1 MSRTAVP
8 KANSTAAE
16 GEGIP
21 GSRATGPLGGL
32 RIIEM
37 AGLAPG
43 PFAAMMLADMGA
55 TVLRIDRPDPAAR
68 AMPQRFYFTDRN
80 RRSIA
85 VDLKSSGGA
94 ALVKRLVAGADALIE
109 GFRPG
114 VMERLGLG
122 PEPCL
127 ALNPKL
133 VYGRMTGWGQEG
145 PMAMAPGHDINY
157 IALSG
162 ALEAIGNADGP
173 PVVPLNLVGD
183 FGGGGMYLAFGIACA
198 LIEAARSGKGQVV
211 DAAMVDGAASLM
223 TYFFGYRAG
232 GAWPGRGRSV
242 TGGGSPFYAV
252 YETRDGKYIS
262 IGSAEPKFYAELLR
276 QTGLE
281 NAGLPD
287 RADPANWPAIRARLA
302 EVFRTRTR
310 GEWCAQLETSE
321 TCFAPVLS
329 MEEAA
334 AHPHNRAR
342 GTFVEVDGM
351 VQPAPA
357 PRFSRTPAALPA
369 AGVEPGIDLHAALAG
384 WGLEL
389 AEIDGLAAAGVV
401 G

>member
-1 MSRTAVP
+1 MSGD
-8 KANSTAAE
+8 K
-16 GEGIP
+16 
-21 GSRATGPLGGL
+21 GPLAGL

-55 TVLRIDRPDPAAR
+55 QVLRIDRPDPTPR

-85 VDLKSSGGA
+85 VDLKSPDGI
-94 ALVKRLVAGADALIE
+94 ALVGRLLASADALIE

-162 ALEAIGNADGP
+162 ALEAIGEADGP

-198 LIEAARSGKGQVV
+198 LIESARSGKGQIV

-223 TYFFGYRAG
+223 TYFFSQRAG
-232 GAWPGRGRSV
+232 DTWAGRGRSV

-252 YETRDGKYIS
+252 YETRDGKYVS

-276 QTGLE
+276 HTGLDK
-281 NAGLPD
+281 AGLPD
-287 RADPANWPAIRARLA
+287 RADRTNWPAIRAQLA
-302 EVFRTRTR
+302 EVFRSRTR
-310 GEWCAQLETSE
+310 DEWCARLETSE
-321 TCFAPVLS
+321 ICFAPVLS
-329 MEEAA
+329 MDEAA

-342 GTFVEVDGM
+342 GTFIEVDGM

-357 PRFSRTPAALPA
+357 PRFSRTPAAVPE
-369 AGVEPGIDLHAALAG
+369 AGVEPGVDLQAALAG
-384 WGLEL
+384 WGLDA
-389 AEIDGLAAAGVV
+389 AEIDRLAAAGIVA
-401 G
+401 

>member
-1 MSRTAVP
+1 MS
-8 KANSTAAE
+8 
-16 GEGIP
+16 
-21 GSRATGPLGGL
+21 GPLTG
-32 RIIEM
+32 IKVIEM

-55 TVLRIDRPDPAAR
+55 QVLRITRPQPEPR
-68 AMPQRFYFTDRN
+68 AMPQRFFFTDRN

-85 VDLKSSGGA
+85 VDLKAPAGI
-94 ALVKRLVAGADALIE
+94 ALVQRLLAQSDALIE

-122 PEPCL
+122 PDACL
-127 ALNPKL
+127 ALNPRL
-133 VYGRMTGWGQEG
+133 VYGRMTGWGQDG
-145 PMAMAPGHDINY
+145 PLAQTPGHDINY
-157 IALSG
+157 IALAG
-162 ALEAIGNADGP
+162 ALDAIGSADGP

-198 LIEAARSGKGQVV
+198 LIEAARSGRGQVV

-232 GAWPGRGRSV
+232 GNWPGRGRSI

-252 YETRDGKYIS
+252 YETRDGKHVT

-276 QTGLE
+276 LTGLAGE
-281 NAGLPD
+281 GLPD
-287 RADPANWPAIRARLA
+287 RGRPENWPAIRARLE
-302 EVFRTRTR
+302 EVFRSRTR
-310 GEWCAQLETSE
+310 DEWCALLETSE
-321 TCFAPVLS
+321 TCFAPVLT
-329 MEEAA
+329 MDEAV

-357 PRFSRTPAALPA
+357 PRFSRTPAAQPR
-369 AGVEPGIDLHAALAG
+369 AGVEPGIDLQAALEG
-384 WGLEL
+384 WLG
-389 AEIDGLAAAGVV
+389 AEEIAGLARAGTVM
-401 G
+401 

>member
-1 MSRTAVP
+1 VSAPEPPREARP
-8 KANSTAAE
+8 
-16 GEGIP
+16 
-21 GSRATGPLGGL
+21 GPLAGL
-32 RIIEM
+32 KVVEM

-43 PFAAMMLADMGA
+43 TFAAMMLADMGA
-55 TVLRIDRPDPAAR
+55 DVLRIDRPDPAAR

-85 VDLKSSGGA
+85 VDLKSPHGI
-94 ALVKRLVAGADALIE
+94 ALVRRLLSGADALIE

-122 PEPCL
+122 PEACL
-127 ALNPKL
+127 ALNPRL
-133 VYGRMTGWGQEG
+133 VYGRMTGWGQDG

-157 IALSG
+157 IALAG
-162 ALEAIGNADGP
+162 ALDAIGEPGGP

-232 GAWPGRGRSV
+232 GGWPGRGRSV

-252 YETRDGKYIS
+252 YETSDGKYVS
-262 IGSAEPKFYAELLR
+262 VGSAEPKFYAQLLR
-276 QTGLE
+276 HTGLD

-287 RADPANWPAIRARLA
+287 RADPAHWPVIRARLA
-302 EVFRTRTR
+302 EVFRSRTR
-310 GEWCAQLETSE
+310 DEWCARLETSE
-321 TCFAPVLS
+321 TCFAPVLT

-351 VQPAPA
+351 LQPAPA
-357 PRFSRTPAALPA
+357 PRFSRTPAAMPS
-369 AGVEPGIDLHAALAG
+369 AGVEPGVDVHAALEG
-384 WGLEL
+384 WGLER
-389 AEIDGLAAAGVV
+389 AEIDALAADGVV
-401 G
+401 A

>member
-1 MSRTAVP
+1 
-8 KANSTAAE
+8 
-16 GEGIP
+16 
-21 GSRATGPLGGL
+21 
-32 RIIEM
+32 M
-37 AGLAPG
+37 A
-43 PFAAMMLADMGA
+43 
-55 TVLRIDRPDPAAR
+55 
-68 AMPQRFYFTDRN
+68 QRFYFADRN

-85 VDLKSSGGA
+85 VDLKSAAGI
-94 ALVKRLVAGADALIE
+94 ALVRRLVANADALIE

-127 ALNPKL
+127 AINPKL
-133 VYGRMTGWGQEG
+133 VYGRMTGWGQDG

-157 IALSG
+157 IALAG
-162 ALEAIGNADGP
+162 ALEAIGAADGP

-198 LIEAARSGKGQVV
+198 LIEASRSGKGQVV

-232 GAWPGRGRSV
+232 GDWPGRGQSV

-276 QTGLE
+276 QTGLDKV
-281 NAGLPD
+281 ALPD
-287 RADPANWPAIRARLA
+287 RADRANWPVIRAQLA
-302 EVFRTRTR
+302 EVFRSRTR
-310 GEWCAQLETSE
+310 DEWCAQLETSE

-357 PRFSRTPAALPA
+357 PRFSRTPAAMPA
-369 AGVEPGIDLHAALAG
+369 AGVEPGVDLHAALAG
-384 WGLEL
+384 WGLAR
-389 AEIDGLAAAGVV
+389 AEIDGLAKDGVAT
-401 G
+401 